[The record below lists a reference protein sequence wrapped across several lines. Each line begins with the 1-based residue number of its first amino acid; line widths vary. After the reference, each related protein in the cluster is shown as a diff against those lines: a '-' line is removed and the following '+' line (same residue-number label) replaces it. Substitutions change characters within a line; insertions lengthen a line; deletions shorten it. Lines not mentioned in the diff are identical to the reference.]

1 MNNFFDFI
9 KTYFLQQIS
18 HIENKVFFL
27 FILIS
32 CLIILLKEK
41 VKLNVLATYF
51 VISILLIPTFTCFMD
66 GNCYS
71 NVYLLILVYIIA
83 NILFFIFYNFIQ
95 KQFPRTFKK
104 LKSRDENESK
114 EDIYKEFGKDVYD
127 KIDKKRK
134 DYILKHKNKNLQK
147 HKK

>member
-9 KTYFLQQIS
+9 KTYFLQQYN
-18 HIENKVFFL
+18 HIENRVFFL
-27 FILIS
+27 FVLIS
-32 CLIILLKEK
+32 CLIISLKEK

-66 GNCYS
+66 GNCYT

-95 KQFPRTFKK
+95 KEFPRTFKK